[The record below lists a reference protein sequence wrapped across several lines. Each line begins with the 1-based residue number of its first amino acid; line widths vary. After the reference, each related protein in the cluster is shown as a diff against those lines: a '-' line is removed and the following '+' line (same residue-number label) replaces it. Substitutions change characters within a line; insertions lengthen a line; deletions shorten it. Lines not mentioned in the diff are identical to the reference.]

1 MSRRLN
7 PAEVIGRSS
16 RNEALC
22 DGGIFPENAVYFVNA
37 KQRSS
42 KSVSHV
48 SHVPQRFHLIIVF
61 WIAILSY
68 SVLKSFTRSFIE
80 K

>member
-37 KQRSS
+37 KM
-42 KSVSHV
+42 
-48 SHVPQRFHLIIVF
+48 LG
-61 WIAILSY
+61 
-68 SVLKSFTRSFIE
+68 
-80 K
+80 

>member
-48 SHVPQRFHLIIVF
+48 PQRFHLIIVF